1 MSLRKFPL
9 DSQMCPLLI
18 GSYGYTADE
27 VKYTWKKPKPLSFGN
42 IGRYWNEFVDIYYQE
57 WARYISWYDF
67 LNPHIILSFTHI
79 LDMAQF
85 ILERYDAGVTTNKTN
100 RKIAS
105 GFRTDSIAYLH
116 FFLER
121 QTGYFLLQYYTPLIV
136 IVMCSWVVSIQ
147 ITFMPCHIHH
157 LT

>member
-27 VKYTWKKPKPLSFGN
+27 VNYTWKKPKPLSFGN
-42 IGRYWNEFVDIYYQE
+42 IGRYRNKFADIDYQYE
-57 WARYISWYDF
+57 F
-67 LNPHIILSFTHI
+67 LNRHIILLFTHF

-147 ITFMPCHIHH
+147 ILFMLCHIHQNKSI
-157 LT
+157 

>member
-27 VKYTWKKPKPLSFGN
+27 VNYTWKKPKPLSFGN
-42 IGRYWNEFVDIYYQE
+42 IGRYWNKFADIHYQE
-57 WARYISWYDF
+57 YDSITYLHF
-67 LNPHIILSFTHI
+67 WIIFTHF

-147 ITFMPCHIHH
+147 ILFMLCNIPYVIK
-157 LT
+157 